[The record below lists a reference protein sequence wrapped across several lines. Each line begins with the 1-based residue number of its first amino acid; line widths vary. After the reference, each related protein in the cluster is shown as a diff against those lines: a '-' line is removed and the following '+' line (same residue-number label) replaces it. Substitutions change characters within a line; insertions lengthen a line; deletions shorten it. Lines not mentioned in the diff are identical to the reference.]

1 MKANLIKAFDPDTY
15 SKKSL
20 IEGRENLIKDKLNVG
35 GMILAFVIPIFIFHP
50 IIKPRLK
57 AIRRDMI
64 LQYYV
69 QAGVVSRQL
78 KTPLQKISTQEM

>member
-1 MKANLIKAFDPDTY
+1 MKANLIKTFDPDTY

-20 IEGRENLIKDKLNVG
+20 IQGRENLIKDKLNVV
-35 GMILAFVIPIFIFHP
+35 GMMLVIIIPIVILHP

-78 KTPLQKISTQEM
+78 KTPLQKISTQ

>member
-1 MKANLIKAFDPDTY
+1 M
-15 SKKSL
+15 
-20 IEGRENLIKDKLNVG
+20 
-35 GMILAFVIPIFIFHP
+35 LAMVIPIVILHP

-78 KTPLQKISTQEM
+78 KTPL